1 MTQPDHTMHI
11 SASAFRQLLSAA
23 SDAGL
28 GSLLSPLSVHLDIDE
43 VVITITSREVRALT
57 NWLVTVADR
66 HRDAPITAT
75 TIPGNVATAP
85 PDHSWVNEISDQER
99 TTPLGYER
107 ASIPPTGINM
117 KGPQ

>member
-1 MTQPDHTMHI
+1 MTQPNHTIRI

-28 GSLLSPLSVHLDIDE
+28 GSLLSGESVHVDIDE

-57 NWLVTVADR
+57 NWLIAVAES

-75 TIPGNVATAP
+75 TIPSTMSSVPRDQSWVQEVSDHVRTAP
-85 PDHSWVNEISDQER
+85 I
-99 TTPLGYER
+99 GYER
-107 ASIPPTGINM
+107 ASIPTVNVTTP
-117 KGPQ
+117 GPQ